1 MENLE
6 STQYQ
11 DQAGMVKSRY
21 QTNTGTSSLS
31 SNIYLNMWAQTVN
44 QQATFYL
51 KQVTSLRLTDHIAS
65 CGNWHQHFLLPLSN
79 LWPTVFPS
87 LNGSLYLKAGA
98 PPAHVPTHR
107 QELNKFLRMQV
118 VRWFISYGGKQ
129 FYVIIMFL
137 CYFCIASFFD
147 NS

>member
-65 CGNWHQHFLLPLSN
+65 CGN
-79 LWPTVFPS
+79 
-87 LNGSLYLKAGA
+87 
-98 PPAHVPTHR
+98 
-107 QELNKFLRMQV
+107 
-118 VRWFISYGGKQ
+118 
-129 FYVIIMFL
+129 
-137 CYFCIASFFD
+137 
-147 NS
+147 

>member
-87 LNGSLYLKAGA
+87 LNGSLYLKQVHHLPMC
-98 PPAHVPTHR
+98 PPTDK
-107 QELNKFLRMQV
+107 N
-118 VRWFISYGGKQ
+118 WT
-129 FYVIIMFL
+129 
-137 CYFCIASFFD
+137 SFWGCKWSGDLSVMEENNFML
-147 NS
+147 